1 MIYLIYRWIVAIFYV
16 FCVGF
21 SVVTNINRGHF
32 HVFFIYLTNLNQLGT
47 MTVTCLGAYLVTDHY
62 FHAMH
67 IEKKMTMTMKI
78 YWALWNQSMV
88 LSLIVSSFYW
98 LTIHDGQNVDI
109 NNILGHVT
117 NVIVLAIDMLIVK
130 HPPKYSNFFAVL
142 GVVGLYSIFTAVF
155 QFSGGINA

>member
-1 MIYLIYRWIVAIFYV
+1 M
-16 FCVGF
+16 
-21 SVVTNINRGHF
+21 
-32 HVFFIYLTNLNQLGT
+32 
-47 MTVTCLGAYLVTDHY
+47 TCLGAYLVTDHY
-62 FHAMH
+62 FHAM

-88 LSLIVSSFYW
+88 LSLIVTSFYW